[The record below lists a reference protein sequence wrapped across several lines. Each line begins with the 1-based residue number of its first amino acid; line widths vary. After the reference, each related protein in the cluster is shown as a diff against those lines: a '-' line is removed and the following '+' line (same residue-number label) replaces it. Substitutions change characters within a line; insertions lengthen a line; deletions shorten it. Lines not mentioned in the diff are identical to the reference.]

1 MEARLAAAAA
11 AAAAAAPRALA
22 TTVLCRVAH
31 AIHVRRAV
39 PGTAAL

>member
-11 AAAAAAPRALA
+11 AAAPRALA
-22 TTVLCRVAH
+22 AAVLRRVAH